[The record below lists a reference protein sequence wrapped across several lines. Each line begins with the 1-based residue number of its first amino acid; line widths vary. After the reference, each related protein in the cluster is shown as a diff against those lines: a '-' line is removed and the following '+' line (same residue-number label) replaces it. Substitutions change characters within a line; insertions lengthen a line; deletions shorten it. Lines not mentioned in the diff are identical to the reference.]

1 MGVLQDRVLLGAQFL
16 MTVMVDLMVKGL
28 YHMGCRW
35 ADVGALPGPLVGLNQ
50 APRADH
56 SHG

>member
-28 YHMGCRW
+28 YHMGCWW
-35 ADVGALPGPLVGLNQ
+35 ANVGALPGPLVGLNQ
-50 APRADH
+50 AP
-56 SHG
+56 